1 MPFFLICFNMKKNT
15 SIRIETESSD
25 VDGDSCE
32 EESVSTSDSIIEQLK
47 NALKKKKALKRKQ
60 KHLEGDTKMN
70 QKKKLKEEVSFT
82 IDIDHEEED
91 DVDTEETIPEVKN
104 KPKAPVSKISPRVPQ
119 RKIQNNVNKRQ
130 GLMDEQDD
138 NVESET
144 PVLKRSPRVTQRHT
158 VNNVSNSQGAM
169 VKEDD
174 DEAEINEEENQV
186 VKKNTKAI
194 TTTKYSKPIQGKT
207 PSVNIKRHDLL
218 ERYTKIAAKNKTL
231 GKKNSWYTLKFH
243 VLKECSAANYHVV
256 EMELSNEEEPEK
268 LNIWLKASFIQDCLK
283 CMAEN
288 DAESS
293 HLFNGFENVY
303 IESGIAELRDKPYGE
318 DGCRSNKKDSFVY
331 KDYVNYFLIPKEMGS
346 HHDVIEQFTETTVNI
361 LKSEEFFYMM
371 TIYQNGRNN
380 SGGAPGNVLRDA
392 DAELW
397 KQLKAENNFVIRYM
411 RSLNARF
418 CDNDINNILHY
429 LFQENSIEARYQK
442 FGWDD
447 IKMNPWKKG
456 KK

>member
-1 MPFFLICFNMKKNT
+1 MMKKNK
-15 SIRIETESSD
+15 SITIEAESSN
-25 VDGDSCE
+25 VNNESCE
-32 EESVSTSDSIIEQLK
+32 EESVSTSESIIEQLK

-60 KHLEGDTKMN
+60 NNREVDTKMY
-70 QKKKLKEEVSFT
+70 QKKKQKEDVALT
-82 IDIDHEEED
+82 IDIDDEEED
-91 DVDTEETIPEVKN
+91 NVDLEETIEEAKN
-104 KPKAPVSKISPRVPQ
+104 NPKAPVSKRSPRVPQ
-119 RKIQNNVNKRQ
+119 RNTLNNVRKRQ
-130 GLMDEQDD
+130 GLMVEQDD
-138 NVESET
+138 DVESET
-144 PVLKRSPRVTQRHT
+144 PVLKRSPRVAQKKAP
-158 VNNVSNSQGAM
+158 NNVSKRQGVM
-169 VKEDD
+169 VREDD
-174 DEAEINEEENQV
+174 DEDENNDEENQV

-194 TTTKYSKPIQGKT
+194 VTKNLSKSNQEKT
-207 PSVNIKRHDLL
+207 SLGNSKRHDLL
-218 ERYTKIAAKNKTL
+218 ERYAKIAAKNKTF

-256 EMELSNEEEPEK
+256 EMELSNDEEPEK
-268 LNIWLKASFIQDCLK
+268 LNIWLKAAFIQDCLK
-283 CMAEN
+283 CMAQN

-318 DGCRSNKKDSFVY
+318 DGCRSTKKDSFVY
-331 KDYVNYFLIPKEMGS
+331 KDYVNYFLIPREMGS

-397 KQLKAENNFVIRYM
+397 KQLKAENNSVIRYM

-418 CDNDINNILHY
+418 CDGDINNILHY